1 MMNKIKKEIHL
12 FIIWEKARYK
22 QDLILEDLNNK
33 FSIIDVKEIIWSK
46 FYFSSNLTRFYGE
59 NLPEGSHKENHCG
72 NGSFLAIIVEDLGPR
87 YNERLTTK
95 GLEKVNINT
104 FDAKDKYRYW
114 TGGGHKIHATNS
126 IIESAHDIALLFK
139 QDINSISCY
148 KKWDGKIKKYSEDL
162 AGYDGWKNI
171 EEYFRIIN
179 YCTNY
184 VVLRNF
190 ECLPQEYH
198 MEILIY

>member
-33 FSIIDVKEIIWSK
+33 FSIIDVKEITWSK

-59 NLPEGSHKENHCG
+59 NLPKGSHKENHCG

-95 GLEKVNINT
+95 GLEKVNINSIADSLCSPLHMPYS
-104 FDAKDKYRYW
+104 FSVAKKVIDYIVTVKD
-114 TGGGHKIHATNS
+114 S
-126 IIESAHDIALLFK
+126 
-139 QDINSISCY
+139 
-148 KKWDGKIKKYSEDL
+148 
-162 AGYDGWKNI
+162 
-171 EEYFRIIN
+171 
-179 YCTNY
+179 
-184 VVLRNF
+184 
-190 ECLPQEYH
+190 
-198 MEILIY
+198 